1 MTCQGYSRLFI
12 WLCPCN
18 KPVNH
23 GTTQWWWPSQRAA
36 PCLLPVLPLSPP
48 TISTANH
55 WEDQVCVCT
64 KLHLFTEYYLK
75 VLKKKIITVTFF
87 FRFPPHQHIT
97 SGLSVPVSSRP
108 GHPRLQS
115 YDKDMSSAASRAGS
129 ATNRAG
135 TLLCGP
141 QEPPQSL
148 NSQPERAKLHHPS
161 LAASIALRQVT
172 V

>member
-1 MTCQGYSRLFI
+1 MMTISKSRSMSAS
-12 WLCPCN
+12 C
-18 KPVNH
+18 
-23 GTTQWWWPSQRAA
+23 AA
-36 PCLLPVLPLSPP
+36 PVTSNHLYGKPLGRPG
-48 TISTANH
+48 
-55 WEDQVCVCT
+55 VCVCT
-64 KLHLFTEYYLK
+64 KLPLITECYLK
-75 VLKKKIITVTFF
+75 VLKKKIITVTFY

-115 YDKDMSSAASRAGS
+115 YDKDMFSAASRAGS

-135 TLLCGP
+135 TWLCGP

-161 LAASIALRQVT
+161 LAASITLRQVT